1 MQTIFEAMKNAVFVF
16 IGGGLGSVLR
26 YLISILIPAT
36 SFPYAT
42 FIVNII
48 GSFLIGCFVAYN
60 AQTTI
65 GHNNTMFLFLTTGI
79 CGGFTTFSTFSK
91 ESYMML
97 QQQQWGFFVSY
108 IVLSIILCLGA
119 TALGFYV
126 VKTMN

>member
-1 MQTIFEAMKNAVFVF
+1 MKNAVFVF
-16 IGGGLGSVLR
+16 IGGGIGSVLR
-26 YLISILIPAT
+26 YLLSLIIPAT
-36 SFPYAT
+36 AFPYST
-42 FIVNII
+42 MMVNII

-60 AQTTI
+60 SQSEI
-65 GHNNTMFLFLTTGI
+65 GHSNTMFLFLTTGI

-91 ESYMML
+91 ESYMMFH
-97 QQQQWGFFVSY
+97 QQQWSLFVSY